1 MLAEVRGSIP
11 RSVTIFCS
19 VLLSYDRA
27 AGPDGD
33 ETFPSLTEI
42 LVHQDLGSVESL
54 MFRIHHI
61 LLIFSMCSFK
71 VLKNIS

>member
-1 MLAEVRGSIP
+1 MLAEVRGSIL

-33 ETFPSLTEI
+33 ETFPSLTLTLRQTDFI
-42 LVHQDLGSVESL
+42 T
-54 MFRIHHI
+54 FRI
-61 LLIFSMCSFK
+61 
-71 VLKNIS
+71 